1 MKNYIKAL
9 ISVLLFGSYYANA
22 QPATVSYP
30 FAVGRQGCGS
40 GTQQIH
46 YYTYNGGTNTIAN
59 ATGGV
64 VGPCIPQ
71 LRIGTTGGP
80 SPYTQRFTS
89 SLASVSFN
97 PKDHK
102 IYYLWTALPPN
113 SLATGGIAR
122 TYAWSWAA
130 GACTGTA
137 AAKTD
142 TIRSFA
148 ADILGVAFDNN
159 GKGYILEFTGE
170 PNGVPHK
177 TMIRSIDFSTGVLG
191 AADTLLLTGGAKIY
205 VTGSGDVAMSPSGQM
220 FFVVN
225 NKLFT
230 PNYQGY
236 TGTGAN
242 LTCTYIDT
250 VRTSNNFV
258 GLTYAQGETIAAYSG
273 GGCPF
278 EEVQIL
284 TGINSAITKNNT
296 PTTVYSAAD
305 LATVISG
312 IGASKQLV
320 SAIPTGTPNQYDITY
335 DILVKNYGN
344 TDVTNVQVTDDLKLI
359 TNLLPVNVN
368 NVAASIV
375 GAAPAGIAINPSY
388 DGKTNINLLNG
399 TGTLPNF
406 PVASSSFTIRITCQ
420 FSSIQTGVV
429 YNNSAIATGV
439 GFNAQNLRDSSTNG
453 TNPDLNTNDKPD
465 DVGEGQPTPLLI
477 SITSQTAP
485 CTALG
490 QVLYTQNFG
499 TGAGKT
505 ASFPASP
512 TAGTEYTGTITHPL
526 PTDRFMIADNARA
539 GDSTRFVSLTDHTG
553 GGRMLI
559 INADAANNALYRDT
573 ITTVCA
579 GQQYSLIFYA
589 AFVGN
594 SSYQTICDAFGGF
607 KYPKVKMRIRDRV
620 SGAIIT
626 EASTADITS
635 TSWNQYGLKW
645 VMPSGFGD
653 IIFELINDAPGGCG
667 NDIVIDDIQFGTCD
681 GLPTVSISAP
691 ADGCLGAATVFN
703 AALSDAGALPGAK
716 EYQWQV
722 SPDNVAWANLGGVT
736 TTGTYTINPLT
747 AGDIGKYYRVLVAA
761 TGNIGSASCRYT
773 SPGFLLTAKSPSTAP
788 TSISQSRTTICSGD
802 PVRLTVNGGSLGT
815 NAEWRWYST
824 SCGGTLIGTGT
835 NIIVN
840 PTVATTYYVRAEGD
854 CNNTACA
861 QVTLTMNCDIDDDND
876 GIPDYVEGNGTDPSE
891 DVDSDAILNY
901 LDTDLAGFVDTNTD
915 GINDIFDA
923 DLDGVPN
930 HLDLD
935 SDNDGIPDTVE
946 SGGVDTDGD
955 GRIDNYTDT
964 DADGFSQNVDGNNTG
979 AAGSGSG
986 LGALDTD
993 GDSAPNYFDLD
1004 SDNDGIPDVVEVY
1017 GTDANNNGRIDGYTD
1032 TDADGFS
1039 NNVDGDVGNDGTA
1052 ENAANTLLR
1061 TGADGDGNGR
1071 ADSYTYKN
1079 IDNDSKPNP
1088 YDLDSDGDGI
1098 TDVKESG
1105 FSDTDWNGRVDGS
1118 YNTNGWSTVIAAL
1131 PALGMPNSDA
1141 SGRVNVYDADS
1152 DNDGIPDNIE
1162 GQTTPGYLLSS
1173 GADGDL
1179 DGISNSYDNFA
1190 GFGGDGIHA
1199 LDTDGDT
1206 IPDFIDT
1213 DTDSDGVPD
1222 IIEGNDFN
1230 LNGLLDDN
1238 VTLTGVDT
1246 DDDGLDNRFDNT
1258 NLSAKGTSAYM
1269 GTGGSLSGD
1278 ASPGSVTT
1286 VQQSAMSASAGCGT
1300 ERDWRCLG
1308 FVLKCEIITFKAAL
1322 QGQSVQLDWTAMCR
1336 QEVDYFIVQRS
1347 SDKVSFT
1354 DIGVVNGKPVLNE
1367 IDAYH
1372 GNDDISTIKPE
1383 IIYYRLKAV
1392 MQNGET
1398 SVSNIIS
1405 VRRDNRKGNIVQI
1418 FPNPVNDQ
1426 LQVSINAATSF
1437 TTQIYI
1443 LDGNGKP
1450 VKKYAENILP
1460 GNNIFTYSET
1470 RNLPNGVYYLRLNL
1484 GEQLIIQ
1491 KFSVLK

>member
-30 FAVGRQGCGS
+30 FAVGRTACGS
-40 GTQQIH
+40 GTAQIH
-46 YYTYNGGTNTIAN
+46 FYTYNGGTNTITSV
-59 ATGGV
+59 TGTTGP
-64 VGPCIPQ
+64 VGRYTPQ
-71 LRIGTTGGP
+71 LRIGTSGG
-80 SPYTQRFTS
+80 SGGIQRFTS

-97 PKDHK
+97 PKDHN
-102 IYYLWTALPPN
+102 IYYLWTAL
-113 SLATGGIAR
+113 SSFTGSGTVPR
-122 TYAWSWAA
+122 TYAWRWPA
-130 GACTGTA
+130 GSYPTGT
-137 AAKTD
+137 TPRLD
-142 TIRSFA
+142 TVRSFPF
-148 ADILGVAFDNN
+148 DILGVAFDDN
-159 GKGYILEFTGE
+159 GNGYMLEF
-170 PNGVPHK
+170 PAAPPYVP
-177 TMIRSIDFSTGVLG
+177 ILRSIDFATGVIG
-191 AADTLLLTGGAKIY
+191 GQDTLQLTGGVTIGA
-205 VTGSGDVAMSPSGQM
+205 TGSGDVAMSPSGQM
-220 FFVVN
+220 FFVVD

-230 PNYQGY
+230 PDYKSY
-236 TGTGAN
+236 TGTGQK
-242 LTCTYIDT
+242 LTCTYIGPVVNAAT
-250 VRTSNNFV
+250 GFFV
-258 GLTYAQGETIAAYSG
+258 GLTYAEGETVSAYSG

-278 EEVQIL
+278 FETDPL
-284 TGINSAITKNNT
+284 TAATTNITKSG
-296 PTTVYSAAD
+296 TVYSAAD
-305 LATVISG
+305 LATIISG
-312 IGASKQLV
+312 IGAAKRLV
-320 SAIPTGTPNQYDITY
+320 SYTQVAANQYDVVY
-335 DILVKNYGN
+335 DVYIKNYGN
-344 TDVTNVQVTDDLKLI
+344 TDVTNVQVTDDLTAINGAGNVSNI
-359 TNLLPVNVN
+359 TTSFVSN
-368 NVAASIV
+368 
-375 GAAPAGIAINPSY
+375 PAGLVLNGAFNGNS
-388 DGKTNINLLNG
+388 DKNLLNG
-399 TGTLPNF
+399 TVTLPNF
-406 PVASSSFTIRITCQ
+406 PTSNNFATIRISCRL
-420 FSSIQTGVV
+420 SNILNGVV
-429 YNNSAIATGV
+429 YYNRATVTGV
-439 GFNAQNLRDSSTNG
+439 GYNSQNLSDLSTNG
-453 TNPDLNTNDKPD
+453 SNPDLNTNDKPD
-465 DVGEGQPTPLLI
+465 DAGEDQRTPFLI
-477 SITSQTAP
+477 GVTAQTPP
-485 CTALG
+485 CASLS
-490 QVLYTQNFG
+490 QVLYSENFG
-499 TGAGKT
+499 TGANTTSLTSGGNT
-505 ASFPASP
+505 P
-512 TAGTEYTGTITHPL
+512 TTDYTGSTTAPL
-526 PTDRFMIADNARA
+526 DIDQYMLTSNAQN
-539 GDSTRFVSLTDHTG
+539 GDVSRWISLTDHTNG
-553 GGRMLI
+553 SGRMMVVNADVSNKTFFRDE
-559 INADAANNALYRDT
+559 INAL
-573 ITTVCA
+573 CP
-579 GQQYSLIFYA
+579 GQQYSLFFYA
-589 AFVGN
+589 AFIGN
-594 SSYQTICDAFGGF
+594 SDYQTVCDAFGGF
-607 KYPKVKMRIRDRV
+607 KYPKVMMTIRDAV
-620 SGAIIT
+620 SSAVIT
-626 EASTADITS
+626 QISTTDITS

-645 VMPSGFGD
+645 VMPAGFSS
-653 IIFELINDAPGGCG
+653 IIIELTNDAPGGCG
-667 NDIVIDDIQFGTCD
+667 NDLAIDDIQFGTCD
-681 GLPTVSISAP
+681 ALPTVSIAAP
-691 ADGCLGAATVFN
+691 ADGCLGGSTTLN
-703 AALSDAGALPGAK
+703 AALSDAGVIPGTI

-722 SPDNVAWANLGGVT
+722 SPDNVAWANLGAVT
-736 TTGTYTINPLT
+736 TTGTYTINPVA
-747 AGDIGKYYRVLVAA
+747 AGDVGKYYRVIVAA
-761 TGNIGSASCRYT
+761 QGNMGVVSCQYT
-773 SPGFLLTAKSPSTAP
+773 SPGFLLTAKNPSSAP

-946 SGGVDTDGD
+946 SNGVDADGD

-979 AAGSGSG
+979 PISSGNG

-993 GDSAPNYFDLD
+993 GDSVPNYLDLD
-1004 SDNDGIPDVVEVY
+1004 SDNDGIPDVTEVY
-1017 GTDANNNGRIDGYTD
+1017 GTDTNNNGRIDGYTD

-1052 ENAANTLLR
+1052 ENAVNTLLR
-1061 TGADGDGNGR
+1061 TGADANGDGR

-1079 IDNDSKPNP
+1079 MDNDSKASP

-1173 GADGDL
+1173 GVDGDL

-1199 LDTDGDT
+1199 LDTDGDA

-1300 ERDWRCLG
+1300 QRDWRCLG
-1308 FVLKCEIITFKAAL
+1308 FVLKCEIITFKAVL
-1322 QGQSVQLDWTAMCR
+1322 LGQSVQLDWTAMCR

-1354 DIGVVNGKPVLNE
+1354 DIVVVNGKPVLNE

-1372 GNDDISTIKPE
+1372 GNDDISTIKPD

-1392 MQNGET
+1392 MQSGET